1 MNPSLWGAGLPTL
14 KEVRFMCE
22 AEAQTNREDLV
33 FNVSCPAF
41 TYKLG
46 FITVI
51 TACVFEQV
59 TAQVCLL
66 P

>member
-1 MNPSLWGAGLPTL
+1 MRQRP
-14 KEVRFMCE
+14 KREH
-22 AEAQTNREDLV
+22 REDLV

-41 TYKLG
+41 TYKPG

-66 P
+66 PESQ

>member
-1 MNPSLWGAGLPTL
+1 
-14 KEVRFMCE
+14 MCE

-59 TAQVCLL
+59 TARVCLL